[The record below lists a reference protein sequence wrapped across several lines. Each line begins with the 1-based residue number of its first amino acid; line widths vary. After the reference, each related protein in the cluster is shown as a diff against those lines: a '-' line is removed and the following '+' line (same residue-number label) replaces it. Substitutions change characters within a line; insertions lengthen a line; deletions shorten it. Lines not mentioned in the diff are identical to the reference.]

1 MANFVAPAARECVP
15 RAAVIYAFYGTC
27 CDSSN
32 ARRRRCSRRARPAEQ
47 GQSAAVGHSVQILG
61 SNSTRRSLAAALHPV
76 NKAVIISQA
85 LSPDWCYGW
94 RRSVGL
100 DAYTALLLQR
110 CDVIQTAHATPYK
123 SAPAARRK
131 RPCVQCIA
139 KDVATDGVYAQIKT
153 IRNPSPTP
161 SKAPG
166 PRCSNQKATKVPT
179 KKKITARRNSW
190 NPQQT

>member
-1 MANFVAPAARECVP
+1 MP

-61 SNSTRRSLAAALHPV
+61 SNSTRRSLAAALHPL

-123 SAPAARRK
+123 SAPGARGPAYGVLQKMLQQTVCMHRSRPSEIQVQPRPRRQGLGAQTKKLKRSKRRRK
-131 RPCVQCIA
+131 SLHG
-139 KDVATDGVYAQIKT
+139 ATAGT
-153 IRNPSPTP
+153 LS
-161 SKAPG
+161 
-166 PRCSNQKATKVPT
+166 
-179 KKKITARRNSW
+179 RRELL
-190 NPQQT
+190 